1 MTHSSPTLS
10 SALLLCCTVMLLAT
24 AASGIQNRTNSSS
37 SRPTSTARVQAHR
50 GHGHRQ
56 RHHASPMVTT
66 HQRQSRRMQLAN
78 QAKAEVELL
87 PGVTMQEVTRLRRIH
102 PHNPYNKVLTRRLHQ
117 QGVAGRPTEWDYNTY
132 NIYTNTFGPPPPP
145 VPPSSPHSGKG
156 EDNTQ
161 DVEFIGVRD
170 RGRGYN
176 YVPSVS
182 VSSTTAPPP
191 PPPSLNRRSAT
202 PSLSSIGTI
211 PPLVPARRGY
221 VYTTTAPTTSTTFT
235 STVTTEDPYET
246 NTIGRNYPTDPKEM
260 ERRHICAQQ
269 RTITMPVKTTEVYTR
284 PTWKHISTPCQPQS
298 YSGQMCTR
306 VQVVHEPAYRDVIKH
321 KTAQQMTYDCCTG
334 WSRENPRADACM
346 KPVCSTRCQNGGNCT
361 APQTCSCPSGYTGR
375 HCELDVNECHVEK
388 PCDQQCVNTPGSYF
402 CRCRQGFELQAD
414 QQSCRKVSSHGDDAF
429 EARDLENDIDEMD
442 PEVATRLQKIERS
455 LANERVHTNELQ
467 KSLQAT
473 YSVVDTLQTRL
484 STLEKQA
491 QDVSRLQTN
500 LYKTESRTNKLEGML
515 NLLLKCR
522 NGPNANCP

>member
-1 MTHSSPTLS
+1 MPPQIRALTPELQQTANEQLHEVPDRLEADLEAFKTWIKQQPHLNSRTDDQFLVAFLRGCKFSLERAKSKLDKYYTL
-10 SALLLCCTVMLLAT
+10 
-24 AASGIQNRTNSSS
+24 RTKYPDHFN
-37 SRPTSTARVQAHR
+37 
-50 GHGHRQ
+50 
-56 RHHASPMVTT
+56 VTT
-66 HQRQSRRMQLAN
+66 TRGPKFREIHQT
-78 QAKAEVELL
+78 
-87 PGVTMQEVTRLRRIH
+87 G
-102 PHNPYNKVLTRRLHQ
+102 
-117 QGVAGRPTEWDYNTY
+117 
-132 NIYTNTFGPPPPP
+132 
-145 VPPSSPHSGKG
+145 
-156 EDNTQ
+156 
-161 DVEFIGVRD
+161 
-170 RGRGYN
+170 
-176 YVPSVS
+176 
-182 VSSTTAPPP
+182 
-191 PPPSLNRRSAT
+191 
-202 PSLSSIGTI
+202 
-211 PPLVPARRGY
+211 
-221 VYTTTAPTTSTTFT
+221 
-235 STVTTEDPYET
+235 
-246 NTIGRNYPTDPKEM
+246 
-260 ERRHICAQQ
+260 RHICVQQ

-284 PTWKHISTPCQPQS
+284 PTWKHVSTPCQPQS

-375 HCELDVNECHVEK
+375 HCEVDVNECHVEK

-402 CRCRQGFELQAD
+402 CRCRQGFVLQAD
-414 QQSCRKVSSHGDDAF
+414 QQSCKKVSTHDDDAF
-429 EARDLENDIDEMD
+429 EARDLENDIDDMD